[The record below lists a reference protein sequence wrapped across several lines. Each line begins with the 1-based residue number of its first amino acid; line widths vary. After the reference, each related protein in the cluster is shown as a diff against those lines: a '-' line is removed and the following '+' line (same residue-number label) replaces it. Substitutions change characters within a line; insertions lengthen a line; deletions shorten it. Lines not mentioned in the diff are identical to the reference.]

1 MLAMDEVVALG
12 GKLDLLMLELFSELG
27 AVQVANLQFVLK
39 GTDY

>member
-1 MLAMDEVVALG
+1 VLAMDEVVALG

-27 AVQVANLQFVLK
+27 AVQVENLQFVLK